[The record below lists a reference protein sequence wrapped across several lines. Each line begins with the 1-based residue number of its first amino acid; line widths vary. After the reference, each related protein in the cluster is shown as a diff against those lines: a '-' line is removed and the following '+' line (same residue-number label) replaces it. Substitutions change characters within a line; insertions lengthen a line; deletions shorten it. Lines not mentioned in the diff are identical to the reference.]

1 MKTIVMDQEIVSC
14 ITKYIPFCER
24 FCVEI
29 ESSIVRLHS
38 NSNLY
43 ACVKDPSGLSCN
55 IYAGDSKETID
66 KYRSN
71 INEKRWIEMLCS
83 ASNPVA
89 IFYEL
94 GGEEC
99 NSSKMILGKKTLKMS
114 EDDCV
119 LMRRVSCESNRVAVF
134 QSRKNY
140 DNGIFEAFQK
150 RSVLDLNSL
159 DSKGIDIIYFKG
171 CEKLIEKLLYG
182 GCRKLTVYIPSS
194 FDQNRI
200 LQSMRKLS
208 DKAPYSNQLTCVLD
222 DCYAPETK
230 ADLVVGAS
238 DAISG
243 LHGNKLGFGLSNDSG
258 IVNVYVGL
266 NTTDHLIFDEGTN
279 IFPWTMHYVTSVMS
293 EMILHAISKKNYHI
307 KRLFKINSRNFETE
321 TIIKED

>member
-1 MKTIVMDQEIVSC
+1 MKTIVMDQEIVSR

-71 INEKRWIEMLCS
+71 SNEKRWIEILCS

-89 IFYEL
+89 IFYEFN
-94 GGEEC
+94 GEEC

-182 GCRKLTVYIPSS
+182 GCRKLTVYIPST

-200 LQSMRKLS
+200 LQTMRKLC

-230 ADLVVGAS
+230 ADLVVGAV
-238 DAISG
+238 DAISD
-243 LHGNKLGFGLSNDSG
+243 LRGNKLGFGLSNDSG